1 MKLANLAIAASLTI
15 GSVAIAQD
23 VMPIDTD
30 GDGMVAPEELM
41 AAFPD
46 VNEDVFT
53 AADTNGDGMLDME
66 ELASAQEDG
75 LIPEDEA

>member
-1 MKLANLAIAASLTI
+1 MKIANLAIAATLTI

-23 VMPIDTD
+23 VTPIDTD
-30 GDGMVAPEELM
+30 GDGMISPEELM

-53 AADTNGDGMLDME
+53 AADMNGDGMLDMD

-75 LIPEDEA
+75 LIPDDEA